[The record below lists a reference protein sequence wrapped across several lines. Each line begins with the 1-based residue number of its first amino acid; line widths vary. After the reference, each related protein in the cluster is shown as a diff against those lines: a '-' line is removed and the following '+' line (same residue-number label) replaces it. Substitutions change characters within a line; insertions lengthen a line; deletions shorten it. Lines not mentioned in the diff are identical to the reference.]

1 MIKKF
6 TTILLIIMLCFTSR
20 GFKSC
25 ADGKYNTNLIK
36 GNTREISMELNKS
49 IFEKANEVFLINE
62 AALVD
67 GISATPLAYAK
78 NAPIIP
84 VKMDKLDN
92 KTKDFF
98 KQLEVKKI
106 TIIGGLK
113 SVSKDIEDKL
123 IEDGYEVKRI
133 YGDDRYQTS
142 LKIANELEKIKSVKH
157 LILINSSVGLENAL
171 GIYSFA
177 AEKNMPIVWSDGKN
191 FKSVK
196 SYINKNKIE
205 KVYAIGDSEDF
216 HYNLNENINN
226 VELIKEINKTTTN
239 LNIIKNFQK
248 YKNNKVY
255 AINVDYGNHF
265 ESKEYISLGVVA
277 AKQNIPILICEES
290 LTKPQENY
298 LDRNNIDTLEQIGRK
313 INDYSIYNT
322 LMSKSFL
329 YSMILI
335 IVLIIILIR
344 AFIRKA

>member
-6 TTILLIIMLCFTSR
+6 TTILLISMLCFTSR
-20 GFKSC
+20 GFESY
-25 ADGKYNTNLIK
+25 AYGKYNTNLIK

-49 IFEKANEVFLINE
+49 IFEKADEVFLINE
-62 AALVD
+62 DALVD

-84 VKMDKLDN
+84 VKMNKLDN

-113 SVSKDIEDKL
+113 SVSQAIEDKL
-123 IEDGYEVKRI
+123 VEDGYEVKRI

-142 LKIANELEKIKSVKH
+142 IKIANELEKIKSVKN

-171 GIYSFA
+171 GIYSYA

-226 VELIKEINKTTTN
+226 VELIKEINKSTTN

-248 YKNNKVY
+248 NKTNKVY
-255 AINVDYGNHF
+255 AINVDYGNYS

-298 LDRNNIDTLEQIGRK
+298 LDRNNIDILEQIGSK

-335 IVLIIILIR
+335 IVLIIMLIR
-344 AFIRKA
+344 VFILKA

>member
-6 TTILLIIMLCFTSR
+6 ITILSIGILSFTSI
-20 GFKSC
+20 GFESY
-25 ADGKYNTNLIK
+25 ADGKYNRNLIK

-62 AALVD
+62 TALVD
-67 GISATPLAYAK
+67 GISTTPLAYAK

-84 VKMDKLDN
+84 VKMNELDN

-98 KQLEVKKI
+98 KKLEVKKI

-113 SVSKDIEDKL
+113 SVSKAIEDKL
-123 IEDGYEVKRI
+123 AEDGYEVKRI

-142 LKIANELEKIKSVKH
+142 IKIANELDKIKSVKNI
-157 LILINSSVGLENAL
+157 ILINSSVGLENAL

-177 AEKNMPIVWSDGKN
+177 AEKNIPIVWSDGKN

-205 KVYAIGDSEDF
+205 KVYAIGDSEEF
-216 HYNLNENINN
+216 HYKLNENINN
-226 VELIKEINKTTTN
+226 VELIKEINKTETN
-239 LNIIKNFQK
+239 LNIIKKFQK
-248 YKNNKVY
+248 NKTNKMY
-255 AINVDYGNHF
+255 AISVEYGNHS
-265 ESKEYISLGVVA
+265 ESKEYISLGVIA
-277 AKQNIPILICEES
+277 AKQSIPILICEES

-298 LDRNNIDTLEQIGRK
+298 LDRNNIDTLEQIGSK

-322 LMSKSFL
+322 FTSKSFL

-335 IVLIIILIR
+335 IVLIIMLIR
-344 AFIRKA
+344 AFIHKA